1 MDIKEV
7 ADKIV
12 KGEASEQEIRF
23 YQYHLESL
31 MKQHTSDETPLPSD
45 QDLLNKIHLLIEK
58 NERKSN
64 ASKHW
69 HLPTKIAASVL
80 LAITVAWVSI
90 NYRNQNPD
98 SVSQKSGAP
107 TKQLISYAPGKDKA
121 MLILAD
127 GSTMFLDS
135 IQNGTNTLGNSN
147 VIKNDSSL
155 NYLPARGGLAS
166 NQINTLYTPRG
177 GQYKLTM
184 ADGTKVWLN
193 ASSSIKFPVQ
203 FDKNNRTVSLS
214 GEAYFEVKKK
224 PHQPFLVQLP
234 DGNTVE
240 VLGTHFNIKAYPH
253 EISKTSLMEGKIS
266 FRHKDRIYSLQPGEE
281 IYADST
287 YAPAQILK
295 KFDEDQILAW
305 KNGFFHFNNTPV
317 DQVLQELSR
326 WYNVDI
332 EYRGKMTSKHF
343 DGVISRNIN
352 SDELIKMLS
361 YSGLKLTTQKNKI
374 IVE

>member
-1 MDIKEV
+1 MDIKEI

-23 YQYHLESL
+23 YQYHLENL
-31 MKQHTSDETPLPSD
+31 MKQHTSDETLLPSD
-45 QDLLNKIHLLIEK
+45 QDLLNKIHLLIER
-58 NERKSN
+58 NERKLN
-64 ASKHW
+64 ASKQW
-69 HLPTKIAASVL
+69 YLPAKIAASVIL
-80 LAITVAWVSI
+80 FITVAWFSI
-90 NYRNQNPD
+90 NYRNQNLAPT
-98 SVSQKSGAP
+98 SQRSGASA
-107 TKQLISYAPGKDKA
+107 KQLISYTPGKNKA
-121 MLILAD
+121 MLILGD
-127 GSTMFLDS
+127 GRTMFLDS

-155 NYLPARGGLAS
+155 NYLPVAAGLAS

-203 FDKNNRTVSLS
+203 FDKNNRTVTLS

-253 EISKTSLMEGKIS
+253 EISKTSLMEGKIT
-266 FRHKDRIYSLQPGEE
+266 FRHKERTYLLQPGEE

-287 YAPAQILK
+287 HSPAQVLK
-295 KFDEDQILAW
+295 KFDENQILAW

-317 DQVLQELSR
+317 DQVLQEFSR
-326 WYNVDI
+326 WYNVNI
-332 EYRGKMTSKHF
+332 EYRGKLTSKHF